1 MLDELPEDLKKLPAA
16 ERLALIGLL
25 WESLDDGVVTVSEA
39 QLADALAENRA
50 GQCTWP
56 ELRADLEQRLR

>member
-1 MLDELPEDLKKLPAA
+1 
-16 ERLALIGLL
+16 LALIGLL